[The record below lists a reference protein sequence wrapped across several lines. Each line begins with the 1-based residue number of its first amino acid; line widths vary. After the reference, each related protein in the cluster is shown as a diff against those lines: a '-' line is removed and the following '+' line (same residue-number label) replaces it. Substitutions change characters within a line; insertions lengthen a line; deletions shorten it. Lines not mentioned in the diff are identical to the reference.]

1 MSPMTIPLD
10 AITSRFNLS
19 GRFDN
24 LRSQSLA
31 SRFANMRGPG
41 DFFDFRRLSKPANFS
56 ECQARINYN
65 LGYFSSNYAGIFAM
79 LLIYALLKNRTLVFL
94 ILFVMGGM
102 WGIGKLQGQEL
113 QILDRRFSTSQL
125 YTILVVIAIP
135 MFFLANPWSTFFW
148 LVGASA
154 VTILGHAVFMDKPI
168 ESAFSEE
175 AV

>member
-1 MSPMTIPLD
+1 MTIPLD
-10 AITSRFNLS
+10 AITSRFNLA

-24 LRSQSLA
+24 IRSQSMA

-41 DFFDFRRLSKPANFS
+41 DFFDFRRLSKPANFGDA
-56 ECQARINYN
+56 QVRINYN
-65 LGYFSSNYAGIFAM
+65 LGYFSSNYAAIFAM
-79 LLIYALLKNRTLVFL
+79 LSIYALLSNWTLVFL
-94 ILFVMGGM
+94 IIFVVSGV
-102 WGIGKLQGQEL
+102 WAIGKLQGQDL
-113 QILDRRFSTSQL
+113 QILDRRFSASQL
-125 YTILVVIAIP
+125 YTILVVIAVP
-135 MFFLANPWSTFFW
+135 LFFIASPWSTFLW

>member
-1 MSPMTIPLD
+1 MTIPLD
-10 AITSRFNLS
+10 AITSRFNWA

-24 LRSQSLA
+24 IRSQSMA
-31 SRFANMRGPG
+31 SRFANMRGPA

-56 ECQARINYN
+56 DAQVRINYN
-65 LGYFSSNYAGIFAM
+65 LGYFSSNYMAIFVM
-79 LLIYALLKNRTLVFL
+79 LAIYGLLTNWALDFL
-94 ILFVMGGM
+94 ILFVVGGM
-102 WGIGKLQGQEL
+102 WGIGKLQGQDL

-125 YTILVVIAIP
+125 YTGLVIISIP
-135 MFFLANPWSTFFW
+135 WFFWASPFSTFLW